1 MRKLRAVARTF
12 LKVISRENTKYISI
26 TVSVVIQ
33 KSSNLESMEGFA
45 PSELTQKYVSISEKK
60 LQTCKQCALSSKC
73 RGQQLN
79 LLTSTAEGNDCK
91 CAVKKKITAG
101 REDIILLITKKS
113 KCCRFPGSFA
123 VTLNHFLFCLLGV
136 CLSRSHS
143 FRKPAELLCLK
154 RP

>member
-45 PSELTQKYVSISEKK
+45 PFELTQKYVSISEKK

-73 RGQQLN
+73 RGQ
-79 LLTSTAEGNDCK
+79 
-91 CAVKKKITAG
+91 
-101 REDIILLITKKS
+101 
-113 KCCRFPGSFA
+113 
-123 VTLNHFLFCLLGV
+123 
-136 CLSRSHS
+136 
-143 FRKPAELLCLK
+143 
-154 RP
+154 